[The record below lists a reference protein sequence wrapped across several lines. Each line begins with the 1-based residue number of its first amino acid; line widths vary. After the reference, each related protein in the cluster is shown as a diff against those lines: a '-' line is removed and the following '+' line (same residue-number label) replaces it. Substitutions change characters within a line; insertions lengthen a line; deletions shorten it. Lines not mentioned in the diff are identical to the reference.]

1 MKIHDRNNSRDE
13 GFTLAES
20 VMIVAVMFVVTGISI
35 PLVSTSLRR
44 LQVDSDARQLASA
57 LSYAKMAATSK
68 MTRYQVTFNVGGN
81 HWHLQR
87 FNRAAGVFEAEGT
100 STRLS
105 QGISNSGITIQY
117 SSGSA
122 PTGFP
127 TESASFIRFNSRGV
141 PVNLSGNPTSNQAV
155 YLSGGGTHFAITVSM
170 LGKVQLWKHQNSN
183 WVAQ

>member
-1 MKIHDRNNSRDE
+1 MKNLHANTPGDQ
-13 GFTLAES
+13 GFSLAELVVIVS
-20 VMIVAVMFVVTGISI
+20 VIVVLAGISV
-35 PLVSTSLRR
+35 PMVSNTLRE
-44 LQVDSDARQLASA
+44 LQLASDARQIASS